1 MSCWFSR
8 SGTYNSDFNFSAFSF
23 TKKEQDTCMLFVL
36 SKSQGEYIGHFYSL
50 RLFTLDFTCLLFLL
64 MGFLMC
70 RLITLVGLLRPFV
83 SAWFVGIS
91 PHSYQEVLTFVYE
104 RETDQELQK
113 LC

>member
-1 MSCWFSR
+1 
-8 SGTYNSDFNFSAFSF
+8 
-23 TKKEQDTCMLFVL
+23 MLFVL

-64 MGFLMC
+64 TGFLMC